1 MALFI
6 SQKDDRTE
14 LQKQIAAELQRK
26 DRENS
31 KIVDRPDGVK
41 DSQYVKG
48 TKTTSNSAWIWLVVA
63 VLLVGVI
70 IWLTVIS
77 RSR

>member
-6 SQKDDRTE
+6 RQDDERSE

-26 DRENS
+26 AIDKS
-31 KIVDRPDGVK
+31 AITSRPDGVE

-48 TKTTSNSAWIWLVVA
+48 SKVSSHYAWVW
-63 VLLVGVI
+63 VLGILLASGVI
-70 IWLTVIS
+70 IWLTVVNVT
-77 RSR
+77 R